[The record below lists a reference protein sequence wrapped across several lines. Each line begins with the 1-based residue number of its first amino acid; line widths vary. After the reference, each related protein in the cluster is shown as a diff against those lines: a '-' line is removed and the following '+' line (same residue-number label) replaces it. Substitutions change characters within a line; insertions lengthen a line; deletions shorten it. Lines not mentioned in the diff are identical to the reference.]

1 MTKYFNKIKAYRLL
15 DYSMECWNDHRI
27 TVLEIL
33 DTSELSEA
41 GLRLF
46 SLLDKVGK
54 GGHILARTIRFD
66 NGNGLSVHEKQNMR
80 VSVASSTTYIAFA
93 RHRDFRSLEWSNK
106 RSTQISRI

>member
-54 GGHILARTIRFD
+54 GGHILARTIGFD
-66 NGNGLSVHEKQNMR
+66 NGNGLSVHEKQNYEG
-80 VSVASSTTYIAFA
+80 VCSQQHYLYSICET
-93 RHRDFRSLEWSNK
+93 
-106 RSTQISRI
+106 SRF